1 MSIRGYN
8 EAWVAFY
15 NLWKNENDK
24 DFLIKVIHWY
34 IEANLNS
41 GFLEGSIIKAQI
53 ALELFYNWLIIEKLK
68 LIKGKDCEN
77 ISASNKIRL
86 LLSQINTSSYKTN
99 LKYLEL
105 FISDNQQIEDE
116 IEAFV
121 QIRNAIVH
129 SQENKRKEL
138 TKINTRVKYEV
149 LQLGLLFIEQSLLH
163 ILEFKESFN
172 DRCSGNIWIGDN
184 LESLTGQLFS

>member
-1 MSIRGYN
+1 M
-8 EAWVAFY
+8 
-15 NLWKNENDK
+15 
-24 DFLIKVIHWY
+24 
-34 IEANLNS
+34 
-41 GFLEGSIIKAQI
+41 
-53 ALELFYNWLIIEKLK
+53 
-68 LIKGKDCEN
+68 
-77 ISASNKIRL
+77 